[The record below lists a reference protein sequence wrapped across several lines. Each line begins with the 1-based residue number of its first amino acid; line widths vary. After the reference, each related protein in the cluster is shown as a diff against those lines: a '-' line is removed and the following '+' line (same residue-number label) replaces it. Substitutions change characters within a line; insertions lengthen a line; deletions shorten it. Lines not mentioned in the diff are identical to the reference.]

1 MSSRTAL
8 AAALLVAAL
17 IGPGLLAGIPAAA
30 QSPASP
36 APGAA
41 PAAPGAPDAAAPGQ
55 SAGTPAS
62 IREQLSREEELR
74 LRKLEGEL
82 RCLVCQNQTLA
93 DSDADLAVD
102 LRRQVES
109 LVAEGRSDQQ
119 IKDYLVERYGDFVLY
134 RPPVQRNTLALWIG
148 PFVLLG
154 AGFAAWILVQRRSRR
169 NAPPAPAE
177 GGAERERARRL
188 LDD

>member
-1 MSSRTAL
+1 MSARAAL
-8 AAALLVAAL
+8 AAALLGAAL
-17 IGPGLLAGIPAAA
+17 LGTGLPAGTPALA
-30 QSPASP
+30 QSPAP
-36 APGAA
+36 
-41 PAAPGAPDAAAPGQ
+41 
-55 SAGTPAS
+55 AGTPAS
-62 IREQLSREEELR
+62 IRDQLSPQEEQR

-148 PFVLLG
+148 PFALLG
-154 AGFAAWILVQRRSRR
+154 VGILAWILVQRRSRR
-169 NAPPAPAE
+169 NAPPAPPAA
-177 GGAERERARRL
+177 GAERERARRL